1 MAQAADSPQTD
12 NDILVEARKRLAL
25 ASDAES
31 ANRTEALTDLRFGNG
46 DQWPVDIQRDRDT
59 DDRPCLTINITDAM
73 VRRVCNALR
82 ENRPR
87 IKCHPVGSGT
97 DINLAKVADG
107 VIRHIET
114 ASGADYAYDTGVE
127 SAVRGGWGYWR
138 VGSKYIA
145 DESFDQDLTLE
156 PITNPFTVYKDPA
169 SRAPDGSD
177 MNWCLVSEWITRDE
191 YAQKYGEGMPYS
203 WVKNAVQTIGSAFNF
218 IGAGDEI
225 ADWSKKE
232 ELRIAE
238 YWRVTQKMD
247 TLYLLNGG
255 RTMFKSDLPSRSA
268 LELAGIPVATNSEG
282 QEITRRV
289 LRRSVEWFLLSG
301 DRVLDRRDWP
311 GRWIPIIACYG
322 RQTDLNGK
330 IVRKGMIRDL
340 RDPAR
345 MYNYGQTTLTE
356 VNALQPKAP
365 WLGAEGFMEGHEA
378 AWRDANRKPIVALEY
393 KPIMGPE
400 GQPLP
405 PPERQQPQ
413 PPHAAIGQWVQGS
426 QQDFL
431 MVAGMPHEP
440 DADKKGEVISGIAL
454 KKRQGLSDIS
464 HFDFYD
470 NQVRSMRHT
479 GNVIVDL
486 LQFFYDTQRIQRIV
500 NPDGTPDL
508 ITINE
513 RSAEGL
519 IKNNLKTAK
528 FDVVID
534 TGPGY
539 QTQREESAEAM
550 LELIGVPVA
559 GEMVSK
565 TSLDVVVR
573 SMNFPDADLIADR
586 LAATIP
592 GAQIDKQSDIP
603 PKAQIM
609 IAGLQ
614 KQLADANK
622 AQLALHL
629 ELQSKHGLEQMRQQ
643 GETQRTQMKEQAETE
658 RTQMEL
664 GVKVHDTQT
673 SAHVKMHDTHVK
685 AVTAHDVAEI
695 NAASKLLNT
704 NTEAEHNKAAAK
716 EALKAGEAAEKR
728 AE

>member
-1 MAQAADSPQTD
+1 MAQAVPAQDD
-12 NDILVEARKRLAL
+12 NEILVEARKRLSL
-25 ASDAES
+25 AADAES

-59 DDRPCLTINITDAM
+59 DGRPCLTINVTDAM

-114 ASGADYAYDTGVE
+114 GSGADYAYDCGVE

-138 VGSKYIA
+138 VGSKYVS
-145 DESFDQDLTLE
+145 DESFDQDLTIE
-156 PITNPFTVYKDPA
+156 AITNPFIVYKDPA
-169 SRAPDGSD
+169 SRAPDASD
-177 MNWCLVSEWITRDE
+177 MNWCLTSEWMQREE
-191 YAQKYGEGMPYS
+191 YAERFHEPGMPYS
-203 WVKNAVQTIGSAFNF
+203 RFRTALSTIGSAFNF
-218 IGAGDEI
+218 QGAGDEI
-225 ADWSKKE
+225 ADWSRKE
-232 ELRIAE
+232 ELRVCE
-238 YWRVTQKMD
+238 YWRVTTKLD
-247 TLYLLNGG
+247 TLIMLVGPQGQATAFESLLKREKLKDTGFEVAKKNG
-255 RTMFKSDLPSRSA
+255 KEISR
-268 LELAGIPVATNSEG
+268 
-282 QEITRRV
+282 QV
-289 LRRSVEWFLLSG
+289 LRRSVQWHLLSG

-322 RQTDLNGK
+322 RATDLNGK

-365 WLGAEGFMEGHEA
+365 WLGAEGFMEGHES

-393 KPIMGPE
+393 HPTTLPDGTVA
-400 GQPLP
+400 P
-405 PPERQQPQ
+405 PPMRQAPQ
-413 PPHAAIGQWVQGS
+413 QPHAAIGQWVQGS
-426 QQDFL
+426 QADFL

-440 DADKKGEVISGIAL
+440 DADKKGEVVSGIAL
-454 KKRQGLSDIS
+454 RKRQGLSDIS

-486 LQFFYDTQRIQRIV
+486 LPYFYDTQRVQRIV

-508 ITINE
+508 IMINE
-513 RSAEGL
+513 QAADGL
-519 IKNNLKTAK
+519 IKNNLKVAK
-528 FDVVID
+528 LDVVID

-539 QTQREESAEAM
+539 QTQREEAADAM
-550 LELIGVPVA
+550 LELLTTPLGQMTAQVA
-559 GEMVSK
+559 G
-565 TSLDVVVR
+565 DVVVR
-573 SMNFPDADLIADR
+573 SMSFPDADLIADR
-586 LAATIP
+586 MAAMIP

-614 KQLADANK
+614 
-622 AQLALHL
+622 AQLKQANQRTLAAHMEL
-629 ELQSKHGLEQMRQQ
+629 EAKHGLEQMKQA
-643 GETQRTQMKEQAETE
+643 GETDRTKLKEQAETE
-658 RTQMEL
+658 RTRMEL
-664 GVKVHDTQT
+664 EVKRADTVDNVHAKVHDT
-673 SAHVKMHDTHVK
+673 HVR

-695 NAASKLLNT
+695 QVAGTLLNT
-704 NTEAEHNKAAAK
+704 HAEAEHNKAAAR
-716 EALKAGEAAEKR
+716 EALKAGEGAEKR
-728 AE
+728 PE